1 MGHLERLQAGMQR
14 GGFDALLLGG
24 ESAGQFAAGH
34 SRIGVHMPGWP
45 IPVAF
50 VPASGLPHIVTAD
63 PDGAVALDGDHVHGM
78 MWNPETL
85 VSELARWLEGAS
97 GLRIGTDSLSPGG
110 FALIEAAA
118 PGSTIV
124 DATRLLAEV
133 MLTKT
138 PEEVTA
144 LGELCAFVTAAA
156 EEGRRGGRAAMLRA
170 LHGAFLVS
178 YPQVSDR
185 AVKVAVRKG
194 GFIGEARLGPGDP
207 GRGEQAVGC
216 LRAGSLSSDVAA
228 ALPPGVEVVG
238 IGWGY
243 EAPLLRDGW
252 ATPEDLVL
260 QPGAVLGVRWDSCGV
275 TVALDDEGARFLGP
289 SPKEVAR

>member
-1 MGHLERLQAGMQR
+1 MGHLERLQDGMR
-14 GGFDALLLGG
+14 REGFDALLLGG
-24 ESAGQFAAGH
+24 ESAGQYAAGH

-45 IPVAF
+45 IPVTF
-50 VPASGLPHIVTAD
+50 VPAQGLPHIVTAD
-63 PDGAVALDGDHVHGM
+63 PDGAVTLSSDHVHGM

-97 GLRIGTDSLSPGG
+97 GLRIGTDALSPGG
-110 FALIEAAA
+110 IALIEAAA

-133 MLTKT
+133 MLVKT
-138 PEEVTA
+138 SEEVAA
-144 LGELCAFVTAAA
+144 LGELCGFVTVAA
-156 EEGRRGGRAAMLRA
+156 EAGLTGGRVAMLRA

-185 AVKVAVRKG
+185 AVSVAVRKG
-194 GFIGEARLGPGDP
+194 GFIGEARLGPGDA
-207 GRGEQAVGC
+207 GRGEQAMSV
-216 LRAGSLSSDVAA
+216 LRPGPSASALAA
-228 ALPPGVEVVG
+228 SLPPGVEVVG
-238 IGWGY
+238 LGWSY
-243 EAPLLRDGW
+243 EAPLMRDGW

-260 QPGAVLGVRWDSCGV
+260 VPGAVLGVRWASCGI
-275 TVALDDEGARFLGP
+275 TVVLEDEGCRLLSL

>member
-45 IPVAF
+45 IPVTF
-50 VPASGLPHIVTAD
+50 VPATGLPHIVTAD
-63 PDGAVALDGDHVHGM
+63 PDGAVELGGDYVHGM

-85 VSELARWLEGAS
+85 VSELSRWLEGAS

-110 FALIEAAA
+110 VALIEAAA
-118 PGSTIV
+118 PGSSIV

-138 PEEVTA
+138 PDEVAT
-144 LGELCAFVTAAA
+144 LGELCSFVTAAA
-156 EEGRRGGRAAMLRA
+156 EEGLRGGRVAMLRA

-178 YPQVSDR
+178 YPQVSNR
-185 AVKVAVRKG
+185 QVKVAVRQG

-207 GRGEQAVGC
+207 ERGEQAVAS
-216 LRAGSLSSDVAA
+216 LRVGSLASEVAA
-228 ALPPGVEVVG
+228 SLPPGVEVVG

-243 EAPLLRDGW
+243 EAPLMRDGW
-252 ATPEDLVL
+252 ATPEDLIL
-260 QPGAVLGVRWDSCGV
+260 QSGAVVGVRWDDCGV
-275 TVALDDEGARFLGP
+275 TVALEDEGARFLGL

>member
-1 MGHLERLQAGMQR
+1 MEHLERLQAAMQR

-45 IPVAF
+45 IPVTF

-63 PDGAVALDGDHVHGM
+63 PDGAADLPGDHVHGM

-85 VSELARWLEGAS
+85 VSELSRWLEGAS
-97 GLRIGTDSLSPGG
+97 GLRIGTDALSPGG
-110 FALIEAAA
+110 LALIEAAA

-124 DATRLLAEV
+124 DATRLLADV
-133 MLTKT
+133 MLTKSSD
-138 PEEVTA
+138 EVTA

-156 EEGRRGGRAAMLRA
+156 EEGLRSGRAAMLRA

-178 YPQVSDR
+178 YPQVSNR
-185 AVKVAVRKG
+185 RVRVAVRKG
-194 GFIGEARLGPGDP
+194 GLIGEARLGPGDP
-207 GRGEQAVGC
+207 GRGEHAVAS
-216 LRAGSLSSDVAA
+216 LRVGSLTSEIAA
-228 ALPPGVEVVG
+228 SLPPGVEVVG
-238 IGWGY
+238 LGWGY
-243 EAPLLRDGW
+243 EAPLMRDGW

-275 TVALDDEGARFLGP
+275 TVVLEDESARFLSL

>member
-45 IPVAF
+45 IPVTF

-63 PDGAVALDGDHVHGM
+63 PDGAVELSGDHVHGM

-110 FALIEAAA
+110 TTLIEAAA

-133 MLTKT
+133 MLSKT
-138 PEEVTA
+138 PDEITT
-144 LGELCAFVTAAA
+144 LGELCSFVTGAA
-156 EEGRRGGRAAMLRA
+156 EEGLRGGRVAMLRA

-185 AVKVAVRKG
+185 SVKVAVRKG

-207 GRGEQAVGC
+207 GRGEQAVAA
-216 LRAGSLSSDVAA
+216 LRAGSPVADVAA
-228 ALPPGVEVVG
+228 SLPPGVEVVG

-243 EAPLLRDGW
+243 EAPLMRDGW

-260 QPGAVLGVRWDSCGV
+260 QPGAVLGIRWDSCGV
-275 TVALDDEGARFLGP
+275 TVALEEEGARFLGL

>member
-1 MGHLERLQAGMQR
+1 MEHLERLQAAMQR

-45 IPVAF
+45 IPVTF

-63 PDGAVALDGDHVHGM
+63 PDGAVDLPGDHVHGM

-85 VSELARWLEGAS
+85 VSELSRWLEGAS
-97 GLRIGTDSLSPGG
+97 GLRIGTDALSPGG
-110 FALIEAAA
+110 LALIEAAA

-133 MLTKT
+133 MLTKSSD
-138 PEEVTA
+138 EVAA
-144 LGELCAFVTAAA
+144 LGELCTFVTAAA
-156 EEGRRGGRAAMLRA
+156 EEGLRSGRAAMLRA

-178 YPQVSDR
+178 YPQVSNR
-185 AVKVAVRKG
+185 RVKVAVRKG
-194 GFIGEARLGPGDP
+194 GLIGEARLGPGDA
-207 GRGEQAVGC
+207 GRGEHAVAS
-216 LRAGSLSSDVAA
+216 LRVGFLTSEIAA
-228 ALPPGVEVVG
+228 SLPPGVEVVG
-238 IGWGY
+238 LGWGY
-243 EAPLLRDGW
+243 EAPLMRDGW

-275 TVALDDEGARFLGP
+275 TVVLEGESARFLSL

>member
-45 IPVAF
+45 IPVTF
-50 VPASGLPHIVTAD
+50 VPATGLPHIVTAD
-63 PDGAVALDGDHVHGM
+63 PDGAVELGGDYVHGM

-85 VSELARWLEGAS
+85 VSELSRWLEGAS

-110 FALIEAAA
+110 VALIEAAA
-118 PGSTIV
+118 PGSSIV

-138 PEEVTA
+138 PDEVAA
-144 LGELCAFVTAAA
+144 LAELCSFVTAAA
-156 EEGRRGGRAAMLRA
+156 EEGLRGGRVAMLRA

-178 YPQVSDR
+178 YPQVSNR
-185 AVKVAVRKG
+185 QVKVAVRQG

-207 GRGEQAVGC
+207 ERGEQAVAS
-216 LRAGSLSSDVAA
+216 LRVGSLASEVAA
-228 ALPPGVEVVG
+228 SLPPGVEVVG

-252 ATPEDLVL
+252 ATPEDLIL
-260 QPGAVLGVRWDSCGV
+260 QSGAVLGVRWDDCGV
-275 TVALDDEGARFLGP
+275 TVALEDEGARFLGL